1 MKNGNE
7 TAAAGAQTWR
17 MNASPAPSLRV
28 PVTADNRDF
37 LRWLRAAELRA
48 WETGQPQPAEE
59 RGSFQFNQNIA
70 PSPNPLPKKV

>member
-7 TAAAGAQTWR
+7 TAATGAQTWR

-28 PVTADNRDF
+28 PVTAGNRDL

-48 WETGQPQPAEE
+48 WETGQPQPAQ
-59 RGSFQFNQNIA
+59 RRNSFQFNQNMA
-70 PSPNPLPKKV
+70 PSQNPLPKKV

>member
-48 WETGQPQPAEE
+48 WESGQPQPAQ
-59 RGSFQFNQNIA
+59 RRDSYQCHQNVA
-70 PSPNPLPKKV
+70 PSQNLLPKKV